1 MTMLMQAK
9 MIILQILSCEVREKK
24 PENPRDK
31 LRQRPDYQVE
41 SKCKIGIA
49 RAPVL
54 LNKT

>member
-1 MTMLMQAK
+1 MTLLMQAK
-9 MIILQILSCEVREKK
+9 IIILHILGNEALEKK

-31 LRQRPDYQVE
+31 LRQRADDQVE

>member
-9 MIILQILSCEVREKK
+9 IIILQILGNEALEKK

-31 LRQRPDYQVE
+31 LRQRADDQVE

-49 RAPVL
+49 RSPVL